1 MPEENKERDEKEYLA
16 LLAIFERFVG
26 SDADEDGRLEAVE
39 ELMALRASHI
49 IGHALDGFSI
59 TLEEALEL
67 LRNTDGLSE
76 LDAARRDIVVAAV
89 DNLIDFAVAEEYQML
104 SELPDFDDENDGDED
119 EHEGLTDNDIY
130 AIFDRYNK
138 RYAYVENKDAE
149 YAMIV
154 AAGLVAVKPT
164 TILTYMTQGDERV
177 RPWHLQYEGV
187 SAPKASFPAW
197 LIPPIEHMCRC
208 FLIEDTISNSVQA
221 ASKNKLEMP
230 EWFNPTFKESV
241 ALGGRIFSDEHPYFQ
256 IDEEHNK
263 TLQSISKRIKSKYFN
278 AQN

>member
-1 MPEENKERDEKEYLA
+1 MPEDDKERDEKEYLA
-16 LLAIFERFVG
+16 LLAIFEHFVG

-49 IGHALDGFSI
+49 IGHALDGFNI
-59 TLEEALEL
+59 TLEDALEL
-67 LRNTDGLSE
+67 LRNKDGLSE

-89 DNLIDFAVAEEYQML
+89 ENLIDFAVAEEYQML
-104 SELPDFDDENDGDED
+104 SELPDLDEEE
-119 EHEGLTDNDIY
+119 EHEGLTEDDVY

-149 YAMIV
+149 YAMII
-154 AAGLVAVKPT
+154 AAGLVAMKPT

-208 FLIEDTISNSVQA
+208 FLIEDTVTNSVQA
-221 ASKNKLEMP
+221 ANKKKLEMP
-230 EWFNPTFKESV
+230 DWFNPTFKESV

-256 IDEEHNK
+256 IVPEHNK
-263 TLQSISKRIKSKYFN
+263 ALQSITQRIKDKYFN
-278 AQN
+278 ANN

>member
-16 LLAIFERFVG
+16 LLAIFEHFVG
-26 SDADEDGRLEAVE
+26 SSADEDGRLEAIE

-49 IGHALDGFSI
+49 IGHAIDGFNL

-67 LRNTDGLSE
+67 LRNKDGVSE

-89 DNLIDFAVAEEYQML
+89 ENLIDFAVAEEYQML
-104 SELPDFDDENDGDED
+104 SDLPDLDED
-119 EHEGLTDNDIY
+119 EEEHEGLSEDDVY
-130 AIFDRYNK
+130 AIFDKYNK

-154 AAGLVAVKPT
+154 AAGLVAMKPT

-177 RPWHLQYEGV
+177 RPWHLQYEGF
-187 SAPKASFPAW
+187 SAPKSGFPAW

-208 FLIEDTISNSVQA
+208 FLIEDTVSNSVQA
-221 ASKNKLEMP
+221 AKKNGLEMP
-230 EWFNPTFKESV
+230 DWFNPTFKESV

-256 IDEEHNK
+256 ISPEHNK
-263 TLQSISKRIKSKYFN
+263 LLQVIAQRIKDKYFN
-278 AQN
+278 ADN

>member
-1 MPEENKERDEKEYLA
+1 LPEDNKERDEKEYLA

-26 SDADEDGRLEAVE
+26 THADEDGRLEVIE
-39 ELMALRASHI
+39 ELMAMRASHL
-49 IGHALDGFSI
+49 IGHAFDGFSI

-89 DNLIDFAVAEEYQML
+89 ENLIDFAVAEEYQML
-104 SELPDFDDENDGDED
+104 SELPDIDED
-119 EHEGLTDNDIY
+119 EEEHEGLEDDVL

-149 YAMIV
+149 YAMII
-154 AAGLVAVKPT
+154 AAGLAAVKPT

-187 SAPKASFPAW
+187 SAPKSSFPAW
-197 LIPPIEHMCRC
+197 LVPPIEHMCRC
-208 FLIEDTISNSVQA
+208 YLVEDTVSDSVQA
-221 ASKNKLEMP
+221 AAKKKLEMP
-230 EWFNPTFKESV
+230 DWFNPTFKESV
-241 ALGGRIFSDEHPYFQ
+241 AFGGRIFSDEHPYFQ
-256 IDEEHNK
+256 IQSEHNG
-263 TLQSISKRIKSKYFN
+263 TLQAISQRIKDKYYN
-278 AQN
+278 AGN

>member
-1 MPEENKERDEKEYLA
+1 MPEDNKERDEKEYLA

-26 SDADEDGRLEAVE
+26 THADEDGRLEVIE
-39 ELMALRASHI
+39 ELMAMRASHL
-49 IGHALDGFSI
+49 IGHAFDGFSI

-89 DNLIDFAVAEEYQML
+89 ENLIDFAVAEEYQML
-104 SELPDFDDENDGDED
+104 SELPDIDED
-119 EHEGLTDNDIY
+119 EEEHEGLEDDVL

-149 YAMIV
+149 YAMII
-154 AAGLVAVKPT
+154 AAGLAAVKPT

-187 SAPKASFPAW
+187 SAPKSSFPAW
-197 LIPPIEHMCRC
+197 LVPPIEHMCRC
-208 FLIEDTISNSVQA
+208 YLVEDTVSDSVQA
-221 ASKNKLEMP
+221 AAKKKLEMP
-230 EWFNPTFKESV
+230 DWFNPTFKESV
-241 ALGGRIFSDEHPYFQ
+241 AFGGRIFSDEHPYFQ
-256 IDEEHNK
+256 IQSEHNG
-263 TLQSISKRIKSKYFN
+263 TLQAISQRIKDKYYN
-278 AQN
+278 AGN

>member
-1 MPEENKERDEKEYLA
+1 MPEDNKERDEKEYLA

-26 SDADEDGRLEAVE
+26 THADEDGRLEVIE
-39 ELMALRASHI
+39 ELMAMRASHL
-49 IGHALDGFSI
+49 IGHAFDGFSI

-89 DNLIDFAVAEEYQML
+89 ENLIDFAVAEEYQML
-104 SELPDFDDENDGDED
+104 SELPDIDED
-119 EHEGLTDNDIY
+119 EEEHEGLSEDDVL

-149 YAMIV
+149 YAMII
-154 AAGLVAVKPT
+154 AAGLAAVKPT

-187 SAPKASFPAW
+187 SAPKSSFPAW
-197 LIPPIEHMCRC
+197 LVPPIEHMCRC
-208 FLIEDTISNSVQA
+208 YLVEDTVSDSVQA
-221 ASKNKLEMP
+221 AAKKKLEMP
-230 EWFNPTFKESV
+230 DWFNPTFKESV
-241 ALGGRIFSDEHPYFQ
+241 AFGGRIFSDEHPYFQ
-256 IDEEHNK
+256 IQSEHNG
-263 TLQSISKRIKSKYFN
+263 TLQAISQRIKDKYYN
-278 AQN
+278 AGN

>member
-1 MPEENKERDEKEYLA
+1 MPEDDKERDEKEYLA
-16 LLAIFERFVG
+16 LLAIFEHFVG

-49 IGHALDGFSI
+49 IGHALDGFNI
-59 TLEEALEL
+59 TLEDALEL
-67 LRNTDGLSE
+67 LRNKDGLSE

-89 DNLIDFAVAEEYQML
+89 ENLIDFAVAEEYQML
-104 SELPDFDDENDGDED
+104 SELPELDEEEEEE
-119 EHEGLTDNDIY
+119 EHEGLTEDDVY

-149 YAMIV
+149 YAMII

-164 TILTYMTQGDERV
+164 PILTYMTQGDERV

-197 LIPPIEHMCRC
+197 LIPPIAHMCRC
-208 FLIEDTISNSVQA
+208 FLIEDTVTNSVQA
-221 ASKNKLEMP
+221 ANKKKLEMP
-230 EWFNPTFKESV
+230 DWFNPTFKESV

-256 IDEEHNK
+256 IAPEYNK
-263 TLQSISKRIKSKYFN
+263 ALQSISQRIKDKYFN
-278 AQN
+278 ANN

>member
-1 MPEENKERDEKEYLA
+1 MPEDDKERDEKEYLA
-16 LLAIFERFVG
+16 LLAIFEHFVG

-49 IGHALDGFSI
+49 IGHALDGFNI
-59 TLEEALEL
+59 TLEDALEL
-67 LRNTDGLSE
+67 LRNKDGLSE

-89 DNLIDFAVAEEYQML
+89 ENLIDFAVAEEYQML
-104 SELPDFDDENDGDED
+104 SELPDLDEEE
-119 EHEGLTDNDIY
+119 EHEGLTEDDVY

-149 YAMIV
+149 YAMII
-154 AAGLVAVKPT
+154 AAGLVAMKPT
-164 TILTYMTQGDERV
+164 TNLTYMTQGDERV

-208 FLIEDTISNSVQA
+208 FLIEDTVTNSVQA
-221 ASKNKLEMP
+221 ANKKKLEMP
-230 EWFNPTFKESV
+230 DWFNPTFKESV

-256 IDEEHNK
+256 IVPEHNK
-263 TLQSISKRIKSKYFN
+263 ALQSITQRIKDKYFN
-278 AQN
+278 ANN

>member
-104 SELPDFDDENDGDED
+104 SELPDFDDEDDGDED